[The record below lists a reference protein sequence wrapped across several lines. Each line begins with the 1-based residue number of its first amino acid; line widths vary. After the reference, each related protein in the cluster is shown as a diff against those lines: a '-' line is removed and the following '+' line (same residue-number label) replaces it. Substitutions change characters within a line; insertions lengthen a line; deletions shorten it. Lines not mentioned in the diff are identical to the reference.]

1 MEDWLLSLVPWG
13 IEVIVWVQSH
23 STPFWDAFFKA
34 VTFLGNEE
42 FYLLLLPFVYWCVN
56 KRIGISLGYLSLL
69 SVWVNSVVKYL
80 FKIPRPWTFDT
91 RIRVLFKATGPS
103 FPSGHSQGAMVNMGY
118 LAYRFRK
125 PALWMVVGL
134 AIFGVGLSRIVLGVH
149 FPQDV
154 LGGWLIGLV
163 VLVIYVWAEA
173 PVARWIAGQKTVVQV
188 VLAVG
193 VPVLLIFL
201 HPSDMAGLY
210 PVEASITPMSAI
222 VGFGLGLIMERKWVG
237 FRVDGAWW
245 RRGLRFLVGL
255 LLVAIFYAGPKLIL
269 PEEMA
274 YGLEAGLRFVR
285 YALAG
290 WAMMFLAPWLFVKLR
305 LAEQTMS

>member
-1 MEDWLLSLVPWG
+1 MQDWLLSLVPWG

-23 STPFWDAFFKA
+23 STPFWDAFFKV

-42 FYLLLLPFVYWCVN
+42 FYLLLLPLIYWCVN
-56 KRIGISLGYLSLL
+56 KRIGISLGYVSLL
-69 SVWVNSVVKYL
+69 SAWVNSLVKHL
-80 FKIPRPWTFDT
+80 FKIPRPWTFDS
-91 RIRVLFKATGPS
+91 RVRALVEATGPS
-103 FPSGHSQGAMVNMGY
+103 FPSGHSQGAMVNLGY

-125 PALWMVVGL
+125 PVLWVLVGL
-134 AIFGVGLSRIVLGVH
+134 AILGVGLSRIVLGVH

-163 VLVIYVWAEA
+163 VLVIYIWAEA
-173 PVARWIAGQKTVVQV
+173 PVGRWIAGQKTAVQV

-201 HPSDMAGLY
+201 HPSDMAGIY
-210 PVEASITPMSAI
+210 PAEAAITPMSAM

-255 LLVAIFYAGPKLIL
+255 LLVAIFYIGLKLIL
-269 PEEMA
+269 PEGMA

-285 YALAG
+285 YVLVG
-290 WAMMFLAPWLFVKLR
+290 WAATFLAPWLFVKLR
-305 LAEQTMS
+305 LAEQ